1 MPRLPAIALTLAAEG
16 PRFLAIARAL
26 AGELERGRWRPG
38 QRLPSSRELARAL
51 AVHRNTVLAALAE
64 LEAQGW
70 IRAQPA
76 RGMFVSDEL
85 PVAKPASVA
94 APRPG
99 APGYRLPP
107 LPAGLREA
115 PGGPIA
121 GPGRR
126 MALSAGV
133 PDPRLVPTEALSRAW
148 RRVVRRSGRF
158 LLGYGDAQGHP
169 ALRAA
174 LAELIRSVRGVPATA
189 ENVLVT
195 RGSQMALDLCARAL
209 LPRGAQVAVESF
221 GYAPAW
227 NALRL
232 AGAELVP
239 VPVDDEGVR
248 IEELTRRLEGRR
260 RTKIA
265 ALYVTPHH
273 QYPTTVTLSPARRVA
288 LGALARRHGLL
299 VIEDDYDHELHF
311 HSRPIAPLAAG
322 DDAQQVVY
330 IGTLSK
336 VLAPG
341 LRLGFLI
348 APPEVIARLTVWRTA
363 MDRQGDLATEAA
375 VAELI
380 EDGELARHV
389 RRLHVVVRER
399 RDALVRALGRDLAG
413 AVDFAVPRGGL
424 SLWAKVAPGI
434 DVPHWLARCAAAG
447 VEISPGARYTF
458 DGHDPR
464 ALRLVYAP
472 WTPTE
477 LGRAVAIMAE
487 RLPR

>member
-1 MPRLPAIALTLAAEG
+1 MPRQPAIALPVAAEG

-38 QRLPSSRELARAL
+38 QRLPSSRQLAQAL
-51 AVHRNTVLAALAE
+51 GVHRNTVLAALAE

-85 PVAKPASVA
+85 PVSRPAPVA
-94 APRPG
+94 ARSRAPG
-99 APGYRLPP
+99 DLGYRLPP
-107 LPAGLREA
+107 LPAGLRESF
-115 PGGPIA
+115 GGPIG

-126 MALSAGV
+126 MVLSAGV
-133 PDPRLVPTEALSRAW
+133 PDPRLVPTEALARAW
-148 RRVVRRSGRF
+148 RRVVRRSGRS

-169 ALRAA
+169 ALREA
-174 LAELIRSVRGVPATA
+174 LAEWIRSVRGVSATA
-189 ENVLVT
+189 AHVLIT
-195 RGSQMALDLCARAL
+195 RGSQMAIDLCARAL
-209 LPRGAQVAVESF
+209 LPRGARVAVESF

-232 AGAELVP
+232 AGAELVA
-239 VPVDDEGVR
+239 VPVDDEGLRVDDLAR
-248 IEELTRRLEGRR
+248 KLARR
-260 RTKIA
+260 RIA

-273 QYPTTVTLSPARRVA
+273 QYPTTVTLSPARRLA

-330 IGTLSK
+330 VGTLSK

-341 LRLGFLI
+341 LRLGFVI
-348 APPEVIARLTVWRTA
+348 APPEVIERLTVWRTA

-380 EDGELARHV
+380 EEGELARHV
-389 RRLHVVVRER
+389 RRLHVLVRER
-399 RDALVRALGRDLAG
+399 RDALVRALGRELPG
-413 AVDFAVPRGGL
+413 VVQFAVPRGGL

-434 DVPHWLARCAAAG
+434 DVERWRTRCAEAGIELAAG
-447 VEISPGARYTF
+447 TRYTF

-472 WTPTE
+472 WTPAE
-477 LGRAVAIMAE
+477 LHRAVAVMAE